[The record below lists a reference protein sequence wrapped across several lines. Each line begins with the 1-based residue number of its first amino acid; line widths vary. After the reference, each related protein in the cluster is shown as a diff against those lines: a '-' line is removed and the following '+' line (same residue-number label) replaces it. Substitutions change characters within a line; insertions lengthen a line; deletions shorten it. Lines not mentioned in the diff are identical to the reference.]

1 MKWWMIGGVATA
13 CVSLSVYL
21 LMTKPDTPQMPE
33 TDDLPIAT
41 TTLIPPRIPVVLAEV
56 VDVTDL
62 DPLLDPPTRPVAGTP
77 FDPDP
82 PAAPVTTPGVP
93 DRIPLAV
100 D

>member
-21 LMTKPDTPQMPE
+21 LMTKPDAPQMPE
-33 TDDLPIAT
+33 PDDLPIT
-41 TTLIPPRIPVVLAEV
+41 TTAAAPLKIPVVLAEV

-62 DPLLDPPTRPVAGTP
+62 DPLLDPPVRPVAGIP
-77 FDPDP
+77 FDIDP
-82 PAAPVTTPGVP
+82 PVVPVTTPGVP